1 MAEAF
6 PGGPKTVADV
16 LGLTSAY
23 LAAKGS
29 PTARLDGELL
39 LGEVLGL
46 SRLELYLHH
55 DRPLT
60 PGELDALRPLVRRR
74 GEGEPVAYILGRA
87 GFRGIELAVDPRVL
101 LPRPETEGLVEIGL
115 ALLPRGGS
123 LVDVG
128 TGSGAIAI
136 AAAQERPDATVT
148 AVDLASD
155 ALAVAQANAV
165 TCGVDVEFLLGDLLE
180 PVAGR
185 GVDVI
190 LANLP
195 YIAEGDPRVE
205 EHVKRYEPKLALYAG
220 SDGLD
225 AIRRLIPASRGVLV
239 PGGALALEVG
249 VDQSEVVAT
258 LLAEAGFGGVERH
271 RDLAGHERIVVG
283 RAPGA

>member
-39 LGEVLGL
+39 LGEVLGM

-60 PGELDALRPLVRRR
+60 ARELDGLRPLVRRR
-74 GEGEPVAYILGRA
+74 GDGEPVAYILGRA
-87 GFRGIELAVDPRVL
+87 GFRGLDLAVDPRVL
-101 LPRPETEGLVEIGL
+101 IPRPETEGLVEVGL
-115 ALLPRGGS
+115 ALLPREGA
-123 LVDVG
+123 LLDVG

-136 AAAQERPDATVT
+136 AAAHERPDASVS
-148 AVDLASD
+148 AVDTSAD
-155 ALAVAQANAV
+155 ALAVAADNAAA
-165 TCGVDVEFLLGDLLE
+165 CGVDVEFLLGDLAA
-180 PVAGR
+180 PVLGR
-185 GVDVI
+185 RFDVV

-205 EHVKRYEPKLALYAG
+205 DHVRRYEPNQALFAG
-220 SDGLD
+220 ADGLD
-225 AIRRLIPASRGVLV
+225 QIRRLIPMAREVLG
-239 PGGALALEVG
+239 PGGALALEIG
-249 VDQSEVVAT
+249 ADQADAVTA
-258 LLAEAGFGGVERH
+258 LLERAGYLDLARH

-283 RAPGA
+283 RGPA

>member
-239 PGGALALEVG
+239 PGGALA
-249 VDQSEVVAT
+249 
-258 LLAEAGFGGVERH
+258 EAGFGGVERH

>member
-29 PTARLDGELL
+29 DTARLDGELL

-60 PGELDALRPLVRRR
+60 PAELDALRPLVRRR

-87 GFRGIELAVDPRVL
+87 GFRGLELAVDPRVL
-101 LPRPETEGLVEIGL
+101 IPRPETEGLVEVGL
-115 ALLPRGGS
+115 GLLPRNGA
-123 LVDVG
+123 LLDVG

-136 AAAQERPDATVT
+136 AAAQERPDALVV
-148 AVDLASD
+148 AVDASAD
-155 ALAVAQANAV
+155 ALVVAAANAAA
-165 TCGVDVEFLLGDLLE
+165 CPVDVEFLQGDLVE
-180 PVAGR
+180 PVVGR
-185 GVDVI
+185 RFDVI

-205 EHVKRYEPKLALYAG
+205 DHVRRYEPSGALFAG
-220 SDGLD
+220 ADGLD
-225 AIRRLIPASRGVLV
+225 LIRRLVPAAREIVA
-239 PGGALALEVG
+239 PGGALGLEIGAGQADVVTG
-249 VDQSEVVAT
+249 LFEQS
-258 LLAEAGFGGVERH
+258 GYDGIERH

-283 RAPGA
+283 RAPA

>member
-39 LGEVLGL
+39 LGEILGL
-46 SRLELYLHH
+46 SRLDLYLHH

-60 PGELDALRPLVRRR
+60 PAELDALRPLVRRR

-87 GFRGIELAVDPRVL
+87 GFRGLDLAVDSRVL
-101 LPRPETEGLVEIGL
+101 IPRPETEGLVEIGL
-115 ALLPRGGS
+115 ALLPRDGA
-123 LVDVG
+123 LLDVG

-136 AAAQERPDATVT
+136 AAAHERPDAVVV
-148 AVDLASD
+148 AVEASAD
-155 ALAVAQANAV
+155 ALALAEANASA
-165 TCGVDVEFLLGDLLE
+165 CGVEVEFLHGDLVE
-180 PVAGR
+180 PAAGR
-185 GVDVI
+185 RFDVI

-205 EHVKRYEPKLALYAG
+205 DHVSRYEPNQALFAG
-220 SDGLD
+220 ADGLD
-225 AIRRLIPASRGVLV
+225 LIRRLIPSAEAGLV
-239 PGGALALEVG
+239 AGGALALEIG
-249 VDQSEVVAT
+249 
-258 LLAEAGFGGVERH
+258 AGQADAVTALFEQAGYGRVERH

-283 RAPGA
+283 RAPA